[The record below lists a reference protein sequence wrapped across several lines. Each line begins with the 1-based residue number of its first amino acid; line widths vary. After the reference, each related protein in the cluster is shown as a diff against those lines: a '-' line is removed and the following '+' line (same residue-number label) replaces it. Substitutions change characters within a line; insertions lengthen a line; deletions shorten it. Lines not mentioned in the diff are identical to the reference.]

1 MTKKNGTDHMMQAQQ
16 ARAQNLKRW
25 REQRLHEET
34 LPSGL
39 EVLLRDVDLAS
50 VAIEGNISNTLIDLI
65 ISEDFQKLSEEEA
78 GKQVMSGNM
87 TDFNALLMQLIKAS
101 LVDPLIGDVPDNKH
115 ILYSELTFDDRIYIF
130 NFLSRD
136 AQKVRSFR
144 DESTKSS

>member
-50 VAIEGNISNTLIDLI
+50 VAIEGNIPNTLIDLI
-65 ISEDFQKLSEEEA
+65 ISEDLQKLSEEEA

-87 TDFNALLMQLIKAS
+87 TDFNALLRHLIKARHLLLAS
-101 LVDPLIGDVPDNKH
+101 FLFTQFLEI
-115 ILYSELTFDDRIYIF
+115 FADDQI
-130 NFLSRD
+130 N
-136 AQKVRSFR
+136 QGV
-144 DESTKSS
+144 